1 MADNKSIFDRLKTL
15 FSTNVV
21 VRNVGGKRLKVV
33 DTARYQADGN
43 PHTSK
48 VIDRYGRL
56 HGSRGTPIS
65 VYNQYN
71 SFSATKIDLYTDY
84 EAMDTD
90 AIICS
95 ALDIYSD
102 ESTLKNAHGD
112 VLTIKTDND
121 NIRKIL
127 HNLFYDI
134 INIEYNLWPWIR
146 NLCKYGDHYL
156 YLDVK
161 DEVGI
166 TNAVPLSPYE
176 MQRDEGTDPEHIYMT
191 KFIYEG
197 PLGKG
202 EFQNYE
208 IAHFRLIGDT
218 NFLPYGKCLA
228 SNSYVDTE
236 FGRKRIDEILVG
248 ERVWSFN
255 KESNKFELTEVINVC
270 NSGIKETLKI
280 STLHN
285 EIECS
290 EDHPVLVKTN
300 NGLEYKKAKDISM
313 SDLLIISTNKQ
324 KTGSSIIKTNKN
336 FITEHNKNGWRN
348 DSNSLP
354 DFFDEE
360 FAKFFGF
367 MIGDGWVSKDN
378 KSVYFATGV
387 LQSQNEYYANL
398 LSKYSNKECI
408 VTEATE
414 NSGGQI
420 HVNSRMLSEFLV
432 QNGFI
437 GNARTKR
444 VPNWVFES
452 SDDIKLSFIRGM
464 VDADGSIFTDKWN
477 INRYSIELNNK
488 KLVEDIKSLLG
499 TMNIKCSNVSTRGFD
514 GRTTIRGIDC
524 NRVKSHYIYFYLD
537 AEKKSG
543 FKKYGN
549 VSDDGHIYEPVK
561 KIEYIGEQE
570 TFDIQ
575 VQSNNSNFIA
585 NGIVVHNS
593 MLEGARKLYK
603 QLVLMEDAMLI
614 HRIMRAPEKR
624 VFKVDIGNIPP
635 AEVDQYMQ
643 NIIDK
648 MKKVPVVNEQTGQYN
663 LRYNM
668 QNILED
674 FYLPVRGGQAGTS
687 IETLPGLQYQAIED
701 VEYLKSKIFAALK
714 IPKAYLGYD
723 ESLEGKATLAT
734 LDIRFARTIERIQRI
749 VISEL
754 TKIAIVHLYAQ
765 GYENAD
771 LVNFEL
777 SLTGPSI
784 VYEQEKIALMKEKV
798 DLAGSLIEK
807 KLLSMKTIYA
817 DIFNLSDDEA
827 EMEKNNILEDI
838 KHAFRQKQIESE
850 GNDPMITKESFGT
863 PHDLATMNIYGGKKI
878 RPINDVEVPEG
889 GWPGAGRPPEHGST
903 YGTDA
908 SNFGRDATGRKD
920 IGKSLKVDLSPK
932 HNYRG
937 SAIRNENQDVNK
949 QISDIV
955 RTMGGFNIKTKSII
969 SESLKPSNDVT
980 SDTSNLLNENNLLEE
995 M

>member
-1 MADNKSIFDRLKTL
+1 MAEKKSIYDRLKTL

-21 VRNVGGKRLKVV
+21 VRNVGGRKLKVV

-95 ALDIYSD
+95 ALDIYAD
-102 ESTLKNAHGD
+102 ESTLKNAQGD
-112 VLTIKTDND
+112 VLTIRTDNE

-134 INIEYNLWPWIR
+134 LNIEYNLWPWIR

-166 TNAVPLSPYE
+166 TNVVPLSPYE

-218 NFLPYGKCLA
+218 NFLPYGK
-228 SNSYVDTE
+228 
-236 FGRKRIDEILVG
+236 
-248 ERVWSFN
+248 
-255 KESNKFELTEVINVC
+255 
-270 NSGIKETLKI
+270 
-280 STLHN
+280 
-285 EIECS
+285 
-290 EDHPVLVKTN
+290 
-300 NGLEYKKAKDISM
+300 
-313 SDLLIISTNKQ
+313 
-324 KTGSSIIKTNKN
+324 
-336 FITEHNKNGWRN
+336 
-348 DSNSLP
+348 
-354 DFFDEE
+354 
-360 FAKFFGF
+360 
-367 MIGDGWVSKDN
+367 
-378 KSVYFATGV
+378 
-387 LQSQNEYYANL
+387 
-398 LSKYSNKECI
+398 
-408 VTEATE
+408 
-414 NSGGQI
+414 
-420 HVNSRMLSEFLV
+420 
-432 QNGFI
+432 
-437 GNARTKR
+437 
-444 VPNWVFES
+444 
-452 SDDIKLSFIRGM
+452 
-464 VDADGSIFTDKWN
+464 
-477 INRYSIELNNK
+477 
-488 KLVEDIKSLLG
+488 
-499 TMNIKCSNVSTRGFD
+499 
-514 GRTTIRGIDC
+514 
-524 NRVKSHYIYFYLD
+524 
-537 AEKKSG
+537 
-543 FKKYGN
+543 
-549 VSDDGHIYEPVK
+549 
-561 KIEYIGEQE
+561 
-570 TFDIQ
+570 
-575 VQSNNSNFIA
+575 
-585 NGIVVHNS
+585 S

-624 VFKVDIGNIPP
+624 IFKVDIGNIPP

-648 MKKVPVVNEQTGQYN
+648 MKKTPVVNEQTGQYN

-668 QNILED
+668 QNLLED
-674 FYLPVRGGQAGTS
+674 FYLPVRGGQAGTT

-701 VEYLKSKIFAALK
+701 VEYLKGKIFAALK

-749 VISEL
+749 IVSEL

-771 LVNFEL
+771 LVNFEIN
-777 SLTGPSI
+777 LTGPSI

-807 KLLSMKTIYA
+807 KLLSMKYIYSN
-817 DIFNLSDDEA
+817 IFNFSDDEA
-827 EMEKNNILEDI
+827 EMEKNNVLEDI

-850 GNDPMITKESFGT
+850 GNDPAITKESFGT
-863 PHDLATMNIYGGKKI
+863 PHDLATMNIYGGKNV
-878 RPINDVEVPEG
+878 RQINDVEMPEG

-903 YGTDA
+903 VGTDR
-908 SNFGRDATGRKD
+908 SNFGRDPLGRKD
-920 IGKSLKVDLSPK
+920 VSKSLDVNLSPK

-937 SAIRNENQDVNK
+937 SPIRNESQEIKRQVT
-949 QISDIV
+949 DILKD
-955 RTMGGFNIKTKSII
+955 MQGLKIKTKSII
-969 SESLKPSNDVT
+969 SESLKPIHQKEEEVNF
-980 SDTSNLLNENNLLEE
+980 LNEDNLLEE